1 MALLNA
7 PCGCGGVQPTVI
19 VYEDGSAPP
28 VSGNRVTIPRPDAQQ
43 PWQGLAG
50 AGITITQPLND
61 LALGNTPT
69 IAVRVSPHSPVP
81 LGFDAAGRL
90 TAGPVNV
97 AELQTALVV
106 NGGSQVQGGL
116 TVTQSG
122 VKGHAVTVAIQ
133 PSSSSSGRVWI
144 GPDGGLA
151 ADPPSPW
158 VWESVSEGGNTRT
171 IRLRNTLTNAAISI
185 GTA

>member
-1 MALLNA
+1 MSLLNA
-7 PCGCGGVQPTVI
+7 PCGCGIQPTVI
-19 VYEDGSAPP
+19 VYDDGTAPP

-43 PWQGLAG
+43 PWQGAPG
-50 AGITITQPLND
+50 AGIGITQPLND
-61 LALGNTPT
+61 TTLGNTPV
-69 IAVRVSPHSPVP
+69 IDVRVSPHSPVR

-90 TAGPVNV
+90 TAGPVDV
-97 AELQTALVV
+97 ASLQTALVV
-106 NGGSQVQGGL
+106 NGGSTIQGGL
-116 TVTQSG
+116 AVAQSG
-122 VKGHAVTVAIQ
+122 VKGHAVTLAVQ

-151 ADPPSPW
+151 ADPPTPW
-158 VWESVSEGGNTRT
+158 VWESVSAGGNTRT